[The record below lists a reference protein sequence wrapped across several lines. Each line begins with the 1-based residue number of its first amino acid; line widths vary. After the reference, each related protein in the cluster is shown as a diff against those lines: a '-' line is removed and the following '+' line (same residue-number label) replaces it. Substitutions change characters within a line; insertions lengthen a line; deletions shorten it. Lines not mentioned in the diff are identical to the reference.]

1 MFSRESDFTIANVCL
16 SVCQSICH
24 YAYLLISPIPISHY
38 ANQLSCQSATMPP
51 PLSHYANQRLFLFL
65 LATIMSVGHYIH
77 WLSTLLSRL
86 LSHFGLFFF
95 NCKADDIFHMT
106 TSIFSLN
113 QILLFQTIYTV
124 YINLD
129 FNSFIA
135 KIAMNEV
142 YLLC

>member
-1 MFSRESDFTIANVCL
+1 MSVCL
-16 SVCQSICH
+16 SVRNQNPSASQNQ
-24 YAYLLISPIPISHY
+24 AYLPLCLSIDLSDTYQP
-38 ANQLSCQSATMPP
+38 SCQSAIMPISHHPP

-65 LATIMSVGHYIH
+65 SATIMPVGHYIH